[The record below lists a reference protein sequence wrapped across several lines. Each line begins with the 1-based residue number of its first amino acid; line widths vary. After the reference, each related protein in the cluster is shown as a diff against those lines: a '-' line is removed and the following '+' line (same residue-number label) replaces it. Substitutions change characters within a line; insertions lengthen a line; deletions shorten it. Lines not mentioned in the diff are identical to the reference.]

1 MRFLRKK
8 DWKQRPDDSAKC
20 GGRLKGEWGV
30 FPVWSLGT
38 DCSVAAVVFYNRG
51 CEFTRQNL
59 VTLTKIKWNWII
71 KQRTNECWLRTGN
84 PMFEVHDF
92 EPYPVVMVWVMML
105 MMMII
110 FIITIIVFISILII
124 WYYDDTKMQQAPLTD
139 NWCYVRHGDLEP
151 AWLDGV
157 WSEHLVHTSLHQLPR
172 LGTMNTSGDVV
183 RMIGKRVHEFCDL
196 YDLQYVNILYAYVS
210 SGVYAHAKIYIV
222 ISRYTYLF
230 LFSGLE
236 HEFYFSIYWE

>member
-1 MRFLRKK
+1 MTHV
-8 DWKQRPDDSAKC
+8 KQRPDNSAKC

-38 DCSVAAVVFYNRG
+38 DCSVATTVLVVFYTRG

-59 VTLTKIKWNWII
+59 VTLTKIEWNWII
-71 KQRTNECWLRTGN
+71 KQRTNECCLRTGN

-92 EPYPVVMVWVMML
+92 EPYSVIMDWVIMLMML
-105 MMMII
+105 MMMMMMI
-110 FIITIIVFISILII
+110 FIITMIVFIMFISTIII

-151 AWLDGV
+151 ASLDGV
-157 WSEHLVHTSLHQLPR
+157 WSEHLVHTSLHQLQR
-172 LGTMNTSGDVV
+172 LGTMNASGDVV

-196 YDLQYVNILYAYVS
+196 YDLQYVNILNAYVS
-210 SGVYAHAKIYIV
+210 SGVYTHV
-222 ISRYTYLF
+222 
-230 LFSGLE
+230 
-236 HEFYFSIYWE
+236 